1 MQHSDDPTKVSPRV
15 ARLLPVYAFLLA
27 GCLSTS
33 NFPAPTPGS
42 RPLADQS
49 EKFGHTLEM
58 RYLGNSGFLFRRGG
72 YAIVTGPF
80 YTNPHWLRAGL
91 WRIRPDTAL
100 IDWLHPKLPPSAV
113 EAILVGH
120 AHYDHLMDV
129 PYIARKHHPLA
140 TLYGSP
146 TAINLSLA
154 SEPSLADRL
163 VSLDKQ
169 VSRDGAMGVWQ
180 YVSDGRIRFMA
191 LAAEHGPHNYG
202 VHLMRGRV
210 TAVPRSMPRSAW
222 SWKEGETFAYL
233 IDFMAEDRKTVD
245 FRIYYADATTK
256 GRTGL
261 PPEFD
266 AADSHRI
273 DLAILSV
280 GSANVLK
287 GYPEIFLDSYR
298 PRTIVLGHWENF
310 FRTPVDGV
318 FRMRVT
324 HLTEFIDIVEERM
337 APDAR
342 WILPRPGSTYH
353 LEFETTQLPA
363 EGKID

>member
-1 MQHSDDPTKVSPRV
+1 MRHLDDPTKVSPRV
-15 ARLLPVYAFLLA
+15 ARLLLACAFLLS

-33 NFPAPTPGS
+33 NFPAPTPGDF
-42 RPLADQS
+42 PLADQS
-49 EKFGHTLEM
+49 EEFGHTLEM
-58 RYLGNSGFLFRRGG
+58 RYLGSGGFLFRRGD
-72 YAIVTGPF
+72 YALVTGPF

-100 IDWLHPKLPPSAV
+100 IDWLHPQLPPAAV

-140 TLYGSP
+140 TVYGSP

-154 SEPSLADRL
+154 SEPSLAGRVVTL
-163 VSLDKQ
+163 EKQ
-169 VSRDGAMGVWQ
+169 VSRDGVMGAWQ
-180 YVSDGRIRFMA
+180 YVSGRRIRFMA
-191 LAAEHGPHNYG
+191 LAAEHGPHNYK
-202 VHLMRGRV
+202 VHLMQGEV
-210 TAVPRSMPRSAW
+210 TKVPRSMPRSAW
-222 SWKEGETFAYL
+222 SWKEGQTLAYL
-233 IDFMAEDRKTVD
+233 IDFMAEDQKTVD

-261 PPEFD
+261 PPDFD
-266 AADSHRI
+266 AANSHRI
-273 DLAILSV
+273 DLAVLSV
-280 GSANVLK
+280 GSAHVLK

-324 HLTEFIDIVEERM
+324 HLNGFIETVEERM
-337 APDAR
+337 AADAN

-353 LEFETTQLPA
+353 IGIEITQPPTG
-363 EGKID
+363 GKTD